1 MALDDSGDESPSD
14 SGVCFMGGGRESSD
28 LAAFTASRASPAL
41 GSSRIGNFQIDGWLM
56 RAARRGPRHARARAL
71 PGSRE
76 NQTLRRRRNATRRE
90 WGAYFVGPR
99 RACAFAGATAHGGDC
114 QPYLPDPTNNGRVD
128 RFVTQLLRRGGWQ
141 LLGMGHNVHSK

>member
-1 MALDDSGDESPSD
+1 
-14 SGVCFMGGGRESSD
+14 MGGTPHPNPLPTSWGE
-28 LAAFTASRASPAL
+28 
-41 GSSRIGNFQIDGWLM
+41 GIGKSHGGGIRMGLM

-128 RFVTQLLRRGGWQ
+128 RFVTQLLRRGG
-141 LLGMGHNVHSK
+141 